1 MIEYFIIGGGAGLL
15 GFTIAYLIYKNMYS
29 ADQYV
34 SRELFIDEQNKVA
47 EQNDEKEIEIA
58 KLNSELLTKVEEKN
72 KEKEQAIDE
81 KNKEIVELNSVIAK
95 HTESI
100 ENYEIKLKEEKKHI
114 KDLYDQ
120 NKDQFENLAN
130 DILDK
135 KSEKF
140 VKLNKSNLDQILK
153 PLGVNHSVPS
163 RLLWRENHPFLSV

>member
-1 MIEYFIIGGGAGLL
+1 MTEYFILIGGAGLL
-15 GFTIAYLIYKNMYS
+15 GFIIAYSYYKNMHS

-47 EQNDEKEIEIA
+47 EQNDEKKIEMA

-100 ENYEIKLKEEKKHI
+100 ENYEIKL
-114 KDLYDQ
+114 
-120 NKDQFENLAN
+120 
-130 DILDK
+130 
-135 KSEKF
+135 
-140 VKLNKSNLDQILK
+140 
-153 PLGVNHSVPS
+153 
-163 RLLWRENHPFLSV
+163 